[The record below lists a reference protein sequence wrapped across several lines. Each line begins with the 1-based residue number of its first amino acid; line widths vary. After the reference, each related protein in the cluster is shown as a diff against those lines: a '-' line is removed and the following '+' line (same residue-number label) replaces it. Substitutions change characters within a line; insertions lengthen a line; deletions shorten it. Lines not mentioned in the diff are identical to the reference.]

1 MYGKSAVSRKSL
13 AFLTVIPAKPT
24 LVGASRNP
32 GENGNDNSRALISS

>member
-32 GENGNDNSRALISS
+32 ENGNDNSQALISS